1 MGNLELFV
9 KVAIA
14 LAVIMATAQVV
25 GSLMRLIAQPRVVGE
40 MIAGVMLGPTL
51 FGRLFPELSA
61 SVFEPEIMPMLF
73 VICNI
78 GLSLYMFLV
87 GTEINLSLFNK
98 KVLRDAGA
106 LSLGAILVPF
116 GAGFL
121 AAAIYGGLLNT
132 KEISYFA
139 FSVFLGTAFAIT
151 AFPMLARILQE
162 RGIIDTKLGGLA
174 MLSASLQDVVSWI
187 LLGLVTAMAVGGA
200 LNGVMLMAFG
210 ALGLVL
216 VLFYV
221 VRPLISKW
229 VASLKDES
237 VMDPSLFSVVL
248 LLLIV
253 CAIFTDH
260 IGLYSVFGG
269 FMLGLAMPRNKEFL
283 KQLSVRLKDITLI
296 LFLPV
301 FFAFSGLNTNL
312 ATLASASLLLPTL
325 VILLLA
331 FGSKIV
337 PLYFTMRVSGYSVSD
352 SASIAALMNSRGL
365 MALIIANIGMFYG
378 LIDNS
383 LYSILVLIAV
393 TTTLSSMPLYV
404 WAQKLGQK
412 VEPLRTE
419 SHQNSSTT
427 QQDAHDTKIHA
438 HSH

>member
-14 LAVIMATAQVV
+14 LAVIMAMAQIV

-40 MIAGVMLGPTL
+40 MIAGVLLGPTL
-51 FGRLFPELSA
+51 FGKLFPELSA
-61 SVFEPEIMPMLF
+61 TVFEPGIMPILF

-87 GTEINLSLFNK
+87 GTEINLTLFNK
-98 KVLRDAGA
+98 KVLKDAGA
-106 LSLGAILVPF
+106 LSLGAIIVPF

-121 AAAIYGGLLNT
+121 AAFMYGELLNT

-139 FSVFLGTAFAIT
+139 FAVFLGTAFAIT

-200 LNGVMLMAFG
+200 LHGVLLMFFG
-210 ALGLVL
+210 ALGLVI

-221 VRPLISKW
+221 VKPLIRKW
-229 VASLKDES
+229 VESRKDET
-237 VMDPSLFSVVL
+237 VMEPSLFSVIL

-269 FMLGLAMPRNKEFL
+269 FMLGLAMPRNKLFL
-283 KQLSVRLKDITLI
+283 QQLSVRLKDITVI

-312 ATLASASLLLPTL
+312 ATLTSASLLIPTI

-337 PLYFTMRVSGYSVSD
+337 PLYFTMRLSGYSISD

-365 MALIIANIGMFYG
+365 MELIIANIGMFYG
-378 LIDNS
+378 LIDAS

-393 TTTLSSMPLYV
+393 TTTLSAMPFYV
-404 WAQKLGQK
+404 WAQKLGTAKESVLKQETVADHSNSADVK
-412 VEPLRTE
+412 VDLV
-419 SHQNSSTT
+419 T
-427 QQDAHDTKIHA
+427 Q
-438 HSH
+438 S